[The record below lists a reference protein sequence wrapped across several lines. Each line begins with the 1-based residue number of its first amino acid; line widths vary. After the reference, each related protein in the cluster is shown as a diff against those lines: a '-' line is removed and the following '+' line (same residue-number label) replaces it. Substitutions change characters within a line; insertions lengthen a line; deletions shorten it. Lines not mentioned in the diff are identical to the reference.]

1 MSEKKK
7 DELRE
12 SMFGKSGMQE
22 KFGIKLPPESAIELQ
37 SQFVEYVP
45 KKSLSVSF
53 PVQEKHTGPLGILQ
67 GGILTAFFDDTFGP
81 LSYATLGKPML
92 TIDIHVHFIR
102 SSKPGDIITVKA
114 EIVSR
119 GRQMIF
125 MKAEAFNQKNKLI
138 ATSTT
143 SALILSEMEKD

>member
-1 MSEKKK
+1 MSEKKN
-7 DELRE
+7 DDLRE
-12 SMFGKSGMQE
+12 SIFGKTGMQE
-22 KFGIKLPPESAIELQ
+22 KFGIKLPPESAI
-37 SQFVEYVP
+37 
-45 KKSLSVSF
+45 
-53 PVQEKHTGPLGILQ
+53 EKHTGPLGILQ

-102 SSKPGDIITVKA
+102 SSKPGDVITVKA

-143 SALILSEMEKD
+143 SALILSEMEKV